1 MLAKTLKRAGIGFL
15 ISVVVGNL
23 IAFLSGT
30 SPAGEVHLF
39 SKQLLSIT
47 GGNEIAA
54 TVLQSLFSGL
64 YGALCFAGMSFY
76 EIERMPLAA
85 ATASHCAL
93 IVLAFIP
100 ISYLLGWVGGLVET
114 LIIAAIQ
121 AAAFFVIWLILYSV
135 YKKQVR
141 ELNDL
146 QKTIT
151 EYNSKTKGNN
161 G

>member
-15 ISVVVGNL
+15 IGVVVGNL
-23 IAFLSGT
+23 IAFLSGA
-30 SPAGEVHLF
+30 SSAGEVHLF
-39 SKQLLSIT
+39 SKQLLSMS
-47 GGNEIAA
+47 GGNETAA
-54 TVLQSLFSGL
+54 MILQSLFSGL

-76 EIERMPLAA
+76 EIERMSLAA

-100 ISYLLGWVGGLVET
+100 ISYLLGWVGGIIET
-114 LIIAAIQ
+114 LIIAAAQ

-141 ELNDL
+141 ELNNL
-146 QKTIT
+146 QSDFKS
-151 EYNSKTKGNN
+151 EK
-161 G
+161 